1 MSWTKSKVSKY
12 FLIADHPVN
21 LTTPCLMILLARVA
35 ICFYGIQLWQ
45 HLPITQ
51 TFCFWWSLRLL
62 KRIMELED
70 PKVLDNSKVMSNEV
84 MDFDDAPSSFLFCL
98 MCGLIAARINS
109 VHSAH
114 FHCSLVPFSSCSLH
128 HETVAGD
135 SPCNHLFRC
144 DKIPLPLHHARYF
157 FFKPDY
163 PILLQILAFCNILPY
178 KDDWGHQQCLYLK
191 LYLKS
196 TLKFSDSST
205 CRDQNLN
212 ERKV

>member
-1 MSWTKSKVSKY
+1 
-12 FLIADHPVN
+12 
-21 LTTPCLMILLARVA
+21 
-35 ICFYGIQLWQ
+35 
-45 HLPITQ
+45 
-51 TFCFWWSLRLL
+51 
-62 KRIMELED
+62 MELED

-144 DKIPLPLHHARYF
+144 DKIPLTLHHARYLF
-157 FFKPDY
+157 LQTRLPDFTADISLSQY
-163 PILLQILAFCNILPY
+163 LAI
-178 KDDWGHQQCLYLK
+178 Q
-191 LYLKS
+191 
-196 TLKFSDSST
+196 
-205 CRDQNLN
+205 R
-212 ERKV
+212 